1 MNLMSNETV
10 AMVLAGLS
18 AFAAIMALAMPSE
31 ADPRLKARMRSV
43 ARERAH
49 LREKRLVELA
59 ARSKA
64 KVRQDGPALIA
75 RLVRRF
81 RDEDRQADGGLALRL
96 RMAGFRGT
104 SAEALFLFL
113 RAATPLVLSL
123 ASFAVL
129 VLYPQ
134 GGVSLSTAATVAVA
148 MAATGY
154 VLPRIALDRLIA
166 RRQKLILR
174 AFPDA
179 LDLLLI
185 CVQSGMSVE
194 AALAKVTKDIS
205 AQCVELAEEL
215 SLTMA
220 ELSYLP
226 VRWRAYA
233 NLGER
238 IGVPAVKLITTALVQ
253 AERHGTS
260 ISQALTAAARDGR
273 DARIAEAERKAATL
287 PPLLAVP
294 LVAFFLPVLLAVILG
309 PALIKAGDALQR
321 SGSITARPVPAYA
334 MPPAA
339 PPSQPRQRAGAV
351 SIP

>member
-1 MNLMSNETV
+1 
-10 AMVLAGLS
+10 
-18 AFAAIMALAMPSE
+18 
-31 ADPRLKARMRSV
+31 
-43 ARERAH
+43 
-49 LREKRLVELA
+49 
-59 ARSKA
+59 
-64 KVRQDGPALIA
+64 
-75 RLVRRF
+75 
-81 RDEDRQADGGLALRL
+81 
-96 RMAGFRGT
+96 MAGFRGT

-129 VLYPQ
+129 ALYPQ
-134 GGVSLSTAATVAVA
+134 GRVSLPTAAIVATA
-148 MAATGY
+148 MAAAGY
-154 VLPRIALDRLIA
+154 ALPRLALDRLIA

-260 ISQALTAAARDGR
+260 ISQALAAAARDGR

-309 PALIKAGDALQR
+309 PALIKAGDALQH
-321 SGSITARPVPAYA
+321 SGSITARPAPAYA
-334 MPPAA
+334 MPDA
-339 PPSQPRQRAGAV
+339 PSSQPRQRAV
-351 SIP
+351 SVP